1 MWPLPTS
8 LAMYCSERHCGKS
21 WPLMKQVSFGV
32 LCQLVRMKSFGRTLY
47 LLGRF
52 LCTHMTQGTFSY
64 VSRRSAW
71 LDEGVGKAEGKDG
84 GLCNSLLKLAFS
96 FVFKCMCVCYG
107 CALHGTWWWSKDIVE
122 LVFSFCFYTASGNW
136 TQATRP
142 VQSASVLAEPSCQPE
157 S

>member
-1 MWPLPTS
+1 
-8 LAMYCSERHCGKS
+8 MYCSERHCGKP
-21 WPLMKQVSFGV
+21 WPLVKQVSFGV

-64 VSRRSAW
+64 ISRRSAW
-71 LDEGVGKAEGKDG
+71 LDEGVGKAEGKDR
-84 GLCNSLLKLAFS
+84 GLSNSLLKLAFS
-96 FVFKCMCVCYG
+96 FVFKCVCMLWVCTARHMMVVKG
-107 CALHGTWWWSKDIVE
+107 QFVE
-122 LVFSFCFYTASGNW
+122 LVLSFCFYTASGNW
-136 TQATRP
+136 TQAARP